1 MDSNLEKSTVIQN
14 EPKDVAREGTSRR
27 VKFVTEEDKTLNEH
41 IADVVGGENL
51 TVVKLSEISKEVPLP
66 ISEIKSKSPTV
77 GKLKFSY

>member
-41 IADVVGGENL
+41 IADVVGGDNL